1 MPRSF
6 LYVVLVVF
14 AAVASAFSYRLY
26 QEGQSRLSVVDS
38 HEQTAPLAE
47 GGPAERLPSARPVI
61 LVE

>member
-26 QEGQSRLSVVDS
+26 QDS
-38 HEQTAPLAE
+38 QNRSSTVGRHEQPGPFAE
-47 GGPAERLPSARPVI
+47 GRPAENVPSTQPLR